1 MRPYRH
7 RASAL
12 ECSQEGALSR
22 DAVVRLFVMQPL
34 AEHRTDSLIPLP
46 CNNAE
51 RCLTH
56 GRYHDF
62 LRHGLP
68 DSVEQAEAVVVG
80 RCTTHNVPVAFL
92 EIMESGAVVYSVV
105 NHIKH

>member
-7 RASAL
+7 RAPAL
-12 ECSQEGALSR
+12 ECSQEGPLSR

-51 RCLTH
+51 RSLTH

-62 LRHGLP
+62 LRHGMP
-68 DSVEQAEAVVVG
+68 DSVDQAEAD
-80 RCTTHNVPVAFL
+80 
-92 EIMESGAVVYSVV
+92 ESGRRQ
-105 NHIKH
+105 NHTVPRSEERRVGKEWRT